1 MTAFTALNT
10 PSGKT
15 EKAFDIERYLPLVRS
30 RANAFRQKGIDTDDL
45 FQEGVIGLIY
55 AMRAFDSSMGASFE
69 TFAYVCITNRLKNA
83 VTAAGKI
90 SSAESYE
97 NAFLPDELPFEAAR
111 EDPQEILIS
120 REGVQQ
126 WLDNVKNCLSDFE
139 QRAIRLYLSGYSYQE
154 MAASLQSTTKAVDN
168 ALWRAR
174 KKLRRL

>member
-1 MTAFTALNT
+1 MTALTELGT
-10 PSGKT
+10 PSGRIEKT
-15 EKAFDIERYLPLVRS
+15 LDFEQYLPLVRS
-30 RANAFRQKGIDTDDL
+30 RANAFRQSGIDTDDL

-55 AMRAFDSSMGASFE
+55 AMRAFDETLGASFE

-83 VTAAGKI
+83 VAAAGKI
-90 SSAESYE
+90 SSAESLE
-97 NAFLPDELPFEAAR
+97 NSLLPGLLPLEAHK
-111 EDPQEILIS
+111 EDPQEILVS

-126 WLDNVKNCLSDFE
+126 WLDNVKNRLSVFE

-168 ALWRAR
+168 ALWRAK